1 MYAFGGIMDMMRDHS
16 NDYHYFPNCS
26 AIKPMFYN
34 KFNSACGTCSP
45 LCPPPL
51 HPEGSWMYYN
61 QTGSI
66 PALEEASTHI
76 TNYYNECLASKVEAQ
91 IGKQAVSF
99 VKSKALNVAKTVAE
113 DL

>member
-1 MYAFGGIMDMMRDHS
+1 
-16 NDYHYFPNCS
+16 
-26 AIKPMFYN
+26 
-34 KFNSACGTCSP
+34 
-45 LCPPPL
+45 
-51 HPEGSWMYYN
+51 MYYN

-113 DL
+113 DLVGVGEVKATYYTAKMA